1 MAVRCFRLE
10 KKTYSEKP
18 QQRMRVSLSI
28 QKSTNRTVCLS
39 IKFKLYSELAIM
51 PFSAAASVMI
61 PALRGALLSRTT
73 VAATTVAF
81 RHMSAGP
88 GFDYVKVNFRNF
100 FLDSRHTT
108 V

>member
-1 MAVRCFRLE
+1 
-10 KKTYSEKP
+10 
-18 QQRMRVSLSI
+18 MRVSLSI

-39 IKFKLYSELAIM
+39 IKLKFKLYSELAIM

-88 GFDYVKVNFRNF
+88 GFDYVKVNFMNLF
-100 FLDSRHTT
+100 
-108 V
+108 

>member
-1 MAVRCFRLE
+1 
-10 KKTYSEKP
+10 
-18 QQRMRVSLSI
+18 MRVSLSI

-88 GFDYVKVNFRNF
+88 GFDYVKVSFRNF
-100 FLDSRHTT
+100 F
-108 V
+108 